1 MTVRTPDLDPLT
13 LDPLDLDPL
22 TAELVDLE
30 VRGWDALCE
39 GPDAARAFYA
49 DRLAGDA
56 AMLFPNLERLEGR
69 AAILAATG
77 GPPWDGY
84 ELVEPRAV
92 RLSGAAALLYYVTA
106 RRGGGAPYRASVAS
120 VYARA
125 DGAWRLALHQ
135 HSPL

>member
-1 MTVRTPDLDPLT
+1 MTDRTPDLDPLT
-13 LDPLDLDPL
+13 LDPL

-69 AAILAATG
+69 AAILAAMD

-92 RLSGAAALLYYVTA
+92 RLSGAAAALLYYVTA
-106 RRGGGAPYRASVAS
+106 RRGGGDPYRASVAS

-125 DGAWRLALHQ
+125 DGAWHLALHQ